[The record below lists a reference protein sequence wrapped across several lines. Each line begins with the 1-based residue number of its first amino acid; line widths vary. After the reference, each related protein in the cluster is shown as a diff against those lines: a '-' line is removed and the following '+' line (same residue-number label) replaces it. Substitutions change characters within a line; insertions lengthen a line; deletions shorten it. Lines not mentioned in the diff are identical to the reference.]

1 MKAVNTQNFKSF
13 ALKSLVAAIAAYSL
27 SPHDAFGGPT
37 GGVVVDGTGTITQ
50 TGANTQI
57 DQATDR
63 LSLEWDTF
71 NVGASERVQF
81 VQPGADSIALNRI
94 LDSSGSQILG
104 RIDANGQVILMN
116 PNGVFFG
123 RDAVVNV
130 GGLVA
135 SGLNIDSEDFMNG
148 DLVFSAIDGT
158 AGTVVNR
165 GIINAAAGGN
175 VALLGKSVTNQGLIS
190 AELGHV
196 ALAAGSEAVVTFDDE
211 GLIGVRIDET
221 TLASELGT
229 AYAVN
234 NSGSIEAKGG
244 KILLNATVSADLF
257 SEAVNHGGMGDS
269 GVVFH
274 DDGSFTI
281 GSGNSVINTGT
292 LSVSTDA
299 TSTSDAGTVIVAG
312 ETVEQRGTI
321 QANSAGDNA
330 AGEVYVEAYT
340 QARMTAS
347 SRIEANAEQQ
357 SGKVSIDADNV
368 LSVSGASVAT
378 TGNAYVR
385 GYLGI
390 RTPEITAQNLKVTSL
405 GTVSQSAAAE
415 IAGETHINTTAGGN
429 IRLNHTD
436 NDFNVVTIETGYDDY
451 VAITDRN
458 DLVLGDIHMED
469 SSLRVEA
476 LGSGAIIS
484 QVAGSEFYLSAGS
497 VHLSADNIALGE
509 GGASTRLSG
518 VSLLMDFGS
527 NIATNGSITLLPYN
541 GFYTN
546 VARIRGMDR
555 EYGDV
560 YLDLRG
566 DRIIDLNAE
575 LDLDSLRLTLHGM
588 TGSNAT
594 LSGYTETEQTA
605 PITLSGTL
613 TWNSYMATLTDPGN
627 DIVALQGSGGPAFGW
642 LQYVDANDL
651 LLRNLLTAEEV
662 SLNIKSV
669 GEGFAIRQAYNT
681 TVKADFVELSADSII
696 LGANGRSA
704 INAGYVLGL
713 TFGDTLHLNGPW
725 SVGSYAPTFQITGD
739 DTANRIVFGQFAAND
754 SFAGDGLLANIDIQL
769 KGGDDTVIFDSPF
782 PIGDAEYYGVNQ
794 LDMGEGND
802 RVYYNQSVY
811 IPLMLG
817 LGEDL
822 LRIWNDS
829 THYDVLDFD
838 INDDRL
844 LIAHP

>member
-1 MKAVNTQNFKSF
+1 MKAVNNTQTFKSF

-27 SPHDAFGGPT
+27 SPHEAFGGPT
-37 GGVVVDGTGTITQ
+37 GGVVVDGSGTITQ
-50 TGANTQI
+50 TGADTRV

-71 NVGASERVQF
+71 NVGASERVEF

-116 PNGVFFG
+116 TNGVFFG

-135 SGLNIDSEDFMNG
+135 SGLNINSDDFMNG

-158 AGTVVNR
+158 AGTVINR
-165 GIINAAAGGN
+165 GIINAATGGN
-175 VALLGKSVTNQGLIS
+175 VALLGKSVNNQGLIS

-257 SEAVNHGGMGDS
+257 SEAVNHGGMGNSD
-269 GVVFH
+269 VVFH

-281 GSGNSVINTGT
+281 GSGNSVINTGS

-357 SGKVSIDADNV
+357 SGIVRIDADNI
-368 LSVSGASVAT
+368 LSVSGSSVAT
-378 TGNAYVR
+378 TGNAYMV
-385 GYLGI
+385 GHLGM
-390 RTPEITAQNLKVTSL
+390 RLPEITAQNLKIASL
-405 GTVSQSAAAE
+405 GVVTQSAAAE
-415 IAGETHINTTAGGN
+415 VAGRTHITTTAGGD
-429 IRLNHTD
+429 IRLNNTD
-436 NDFNVVTIETGYDDY
+436 NDFNVVTIDTNYDDY
-451 VAITDRN
+451 VSITDRN

-469 SSLRVEA
+469 SSLRVNS
-476 LGSGAIIS
+476 LGENSTIS
-484 QVAGSEFYLSAGS
+484 QAAGSRMYLSAGTL
-497 VHLSADNIALGE
+497 HLSADNILLGVE
-509 GGASTRLSG
+509 GATTQHTGGLFLLDFSR
-518 VSLLMDFGS
+518 SL
-527 NIATNGSITLLPYN
+527 ATNGSVFLSTDEMYRS
-541 GFYTN
+541 T
-546 VARIRGMDR
+546 ARIRAMDR

-566 DRIIDLNAE
+566 DRAIDLNAD
-575 LDLDSLRLTLHGM
+575 LDLDNLRLTLHGM

-594 LSGYTETEQTA
+594 LSGYMETEQTA

-613 TWNSYMATLTDPGN
+613 TWNSYMATLTNPDN
-627 DIVALQGSGGPAFGW
+627 DIAALQGSGGPAFGW
-642 LQYVDANDL
+642 LEYVDANDV
-651 LLRNLLTAEEV
+651 LLRNLVTAEEV
-662 SLNIKSV
+662 SLDIKSV
-669 GEGFAIRQAYNT
+669 GEGYAIRQAYNT
-681 TVKADFVELSADSII
+681 TVKADFVEMSADNII
-696 LGANGRSA
+696 LGANGRST
-704 INAGYVLGL
+704 INAGYVLNL
-713 TFGDTLHLNGPW
+713 SFGDTLQLNGPW
-725 SVGSYAPTFQITGD
+725 SVGSYAPTFQIMGD
-739 DTANRIVFGQFAAND
+739 DTANRLMFGQYATND

-782 PIGDAEYYGVNQ
+782 VIGDAEYYGVNQ
-794 LDMGEGND
+794 LDMGDGDD

-811 IPLMLG
+811 IPLILG
-817 LGEDL
+817 IGEDL
-822 LRIWNDS
+822 LRIWDNS
-829 THYDVLDFD
+829 THYEVLDFD

-844 LIAHP
+844 LIARP

>member
-1 MKAVNTQNFKSF
+1 MNAVNTHTFKSF

-57 DQATDR
+57 DQSTDR

-148 DLVFSAIDGT
+148 DLVFRDIEGT

-165 GIINAAAGGN
+165 GIINAAIGGN

-196 ALAAGSEAVVTFDDE
+196 ALAAGSEAVVTFDDQ
-211 GLIGVRIDET
+211 GLIGVRIDEA

-234 NSGSIEAKGG
+234 NSGSIDAKGG

-269 GVVFH
+269 ELVFH

-299 TSTSDAGTVIVAG
+299 ASASDAGTVIVAG

-368 LSVSGASVAT
+368 LSLSGAAVAT

-415 IAGETHINTTAGGN
+415 VAGETHINTTAGGN

-476 LGSGAIIS
+476 LGSGATIS

-527 NIATNGSITLLPYN
+527 NITTNGSISLLPYN

-566 DRIIDLNAE
+566 DRAIDLNAD

-594 LSGYTETEQTA
+594 LGGYMETEQTA

-627 DIVALQGSGGPAFGW
+627 DIAALQGSGGPAFGW

-651 LLRNLLTAEEV
+651 LLRNLVTAEEV
-662 SLNIKSV
+662 SLNIKSA

-681 TVKADFVELSADSII
+681 TLKADFVELSADSII

-713 TFGDTLHLNGPW
+713 TFGDTLQLNGPW

-739 DTANRIVFGQFAAND
+739 DTANRLMFGQFATND

-811 IPLMLG
+811 IPLILG

-822 LRIWNDS
+822 LRIWDDS

-844 LIAHP
+844 LIARP